1 MGRNKNFKGPRNPY
15 RCLVPVQNII
25 LCKISVPITTTGG
38 MYKVSDSEFDN
49 IVESYEALFNT
60 V

>member
-1 MGRNKNFKGPRNPY
+1 MDRNKNFKGPRNPY
-15 RCLVPVQNII
+15 RCLVPVQNITF
-25 LCKISVPITTTGG
+25 CKTSVPITTTGG

-49 IVESYEALFNT
+49 IVESYEALLNT